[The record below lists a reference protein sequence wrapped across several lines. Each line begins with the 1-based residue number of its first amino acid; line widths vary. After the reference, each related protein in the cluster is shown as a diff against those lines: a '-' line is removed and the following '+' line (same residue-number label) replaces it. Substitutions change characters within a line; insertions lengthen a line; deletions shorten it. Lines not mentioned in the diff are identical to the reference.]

1 MNNIISVNELTIDNQ
16 EIISELYKQL
26 DHPEYST
33 YNEIYIDNLILL
45 AQGYKGYLIMSIAN
59 ELLFRYV
66 HWLEKEEQSYFK
78 RFKNGL
84 SLLVNTLICEVNKHI
99 TLCTKLKIKNNYDIS
114 QNLIVLSMDS
124 NKIYQKINNIRTNLE
139 YYDTKNFTP
148 IQINDYI
155 YNNLISTSCCL
166 LNNKINDEVI
176 NNNLENSIDYDPFDD
191 ELEPITIDD

>member
-1 MNNIISVNELTIDNQ
+1 
-16 EIISELYKQL
+16 
-26 DHPEYST
+26 
-33 YNEIYIDNLILL
+33 
-45 AQGYKGYLIMSIAN
+45 
-59 ELLFRYV
+59 
-66 HWLEKEEQSYFK
+66 
-78 RFKNGL
+78 
-84 SLLVNTLICEVNKHI
+84 
-99 TLCTKLKIKNNYDIS
+99 
-114 QNLIVLSMDS
+114 MDS